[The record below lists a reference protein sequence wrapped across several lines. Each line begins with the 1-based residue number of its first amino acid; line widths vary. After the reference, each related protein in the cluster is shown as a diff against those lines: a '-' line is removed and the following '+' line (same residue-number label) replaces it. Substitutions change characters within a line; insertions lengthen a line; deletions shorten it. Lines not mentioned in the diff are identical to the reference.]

1 MLCIQPSD
9 LGQANQETR
18 YSAQKN
24 TRYPK
29 TRHQELGNKEDILG
43 VLMHFSFCLWE
54 LIRQEGKNNDMDPR
68 SSMNETTGVGS
79 YEENEWSIT
88 DGGMDENCLLRKSNV
103 LQKKKTWIHGRLT

>member
-1 MLCIQPSD
+1 MFSLAFLLL
-9 LGQANQETR
+9 LG
-18 YSAQKN
+18 
-24 TRYPK
+24 
-29 TRHQELGNKEDILG
+29 LG
-43 VLMHFSFCLWE
+43 VARGQEKC
-54 LIRQEGKNNDMDPR
+54 QEGKNNDMDPR